1 MSAAAVPARPRWGA
15 ETLGRRLAAIAGI
28 TVRAG
33 EPLARYTSFRIGGPA
48 DWFVVPETTAGLAA
62 ALRAA
67 WEEGCPVTV
76 LGGGTNLL
84 IADEG
89 VRGMVVRLGRPLSRV
104 EWDGAS
110 VYAQAGASLPALAK
124 QALQRHLSGLEFAA
138 GIPGTLGG
146 AIAMNA
152 GAHDGDMARI
162 VRRVEA
168 VRRDGTAVSFTGAE
182 CRFRYRGSRFL
193 GSGEWIVTGAHLELV
208 PDDPA
213 AVAARMAH
221 YLERRRRTQPLGTR
235 NAGSIFKNP
244 PGDYA
249 GRLIEAAGC
258 KGWREGDAEVS
269 TLHGNFIINRGGA
282 SAADVYRLLRRVR
295 RRVKERFGVSLE
307 LEVGLVGFPEG
318 AEEDEV

>member
-1 MSAAAVPARPRWGA
+1 MSAAAVPARPRSGT
-15 ETLGRRLAAIAGI
+15 ESLGRRLAAIPGI

-48 DWFVVPETTAGLAA
+48 EWFVVPESTAGLAA

-84 IADEG
+84 VADEG
-89 VRGMVVRLGRPLSRV
+89 VRGMVVRIGRPLSRV
-104 EWDGAS
+104 EWDGPS
-110 VYAQAGASLPALAK
+110 VYAQAGAPLPALAK
-124 QALQRHLSGLEFAA
+124 QAQQRHLSGLEFAA

-162 VRRVEA
+162 VRAVEA
-168 VRRDGTAVSFTGAE
+168 VRRDGTVVTFTGAE

-193 GSGEWIVTGAHLELV
+193 GSNEWIVTAALMELE

-213 AVAARMAH
+213 AIRARMDH

-249 GRLIEAAGC
+249 GRLIDAAGC

-269 TLHGNFIINRGGA
+269 ALHGNFIVNRGGA
-282 SAADVYRLLRRVR
+282 SAADVFRLLRRVR
-295 RRVKERFGVSLE
+295 RRVKEQFGVSLD
-307 LEVGLVGFPEG
+307 LEVGLVGFPESG
-318 AEEDEV
+318 KEDEV